1 MMFHVFVIVFLTGG
15 VWADSS
21 LLPDNYQK
29 HIRPEPDGEGGGPL
43 RVGVGWHVGRIH
55 EVNIN
60 DMTVTMTVRV
70 GIAWM
75 ESRMI
80 YNGES
85 HTGDH
90 EKLLPLDL
98 GFLPKIWKPDLFY
111 LDTVD
116 IKRFSMVEDVAGVWL
131 MKNNT
136 IYFSFLV
143 KITQDCPMHFGSYPF
158 DVQHCTMTLTSYEYN
173 AEELLLYWLPEG
185 VTTSHRVHSH
195 LPGYTLDVLPT
206 NLTKHHWCRNCLL
219 EPSSAAT
226 SVLRLKR
233 HFSAYLLAVY
243 VPSSLLVAVAWVSF
257 FWPPEPLPG
266 RTALVITALLTLVS
280 TFVAARQSSP
290 ETDYVKAIDV
300 WFFVCLCLNVFCL
313 FQFAVIITL
322 RRRQKAVTPETGKS
336 KSMIGGTAA
345 LVASRSAQNDA
356 HLSRAQRWEAI
367 TELASKILLPI
378 IFLLFNIIYWPYFL
392 VSTDH
397 NHIEEDIYE

>member
-1 MMFHVFVIVFLTGG
+1 LEECGQTPAYSQTTIRNIFVL
-15 VWADSS
+15 
-21 LLPDNYQK
+21 NQMEK
-29 HIRPEPDGEGGGPL
+29 
-43 RVGVGWHVGRIH
+43 
-55 EVNIN
+55 
-60 DMTVTMTVRV
+60 TVTMTVRV

-116 IKRFSMVEDVAGVWL
+116 IKRFSMVEDVA
-131 MKNNT
+131 
-136 IYFSFLV
+136 
-143 KITQDCPMHFGSYPF
+143 D
-158 DVQHCTMTLTSYEYN
+158 EYN

-280 TFVAARQSSP
+280 TFVAAR
-290 ETDYVKAIDV
+290 
-300 WFFVCLCLNVFCL
+300 
-313 FQFAVIITL
+313 L